1 MYDRE
6 FRRKMKDLVSKQLAR
21 SLEVLR
27 KTIEDPSIAEAL
39 AEAGEV
45 TAKAMRA
52 GRKLMVAGNGG
63 SAADAQH
70 LAAEFVVRLTVHRPP
85 LRAIALTTDT
95 SILTAAGNDFSYESI
110 FERQV
115 EALGQKGDVFL
126 AISTS
131 GNSNNMLKALKK
143 ARQMEILT
151 IGYTG
156 NGGGAMNDLCDINVI
171 VPSSVTVNIQEVH
184 LVLEHILGMIVE
196 RSYFGPEFGSM

>member
-1 MYDRE
+1 
-6 FRRKMKDLVSKQLAR
+6 MKDLVSKQLAR

>member
-1 MYDRE
+1 MN
-6 FRRKMKDLVSKQLAR
+6 MKDLVLKQLTR
-21 SLEVLR
+21 SIDVLQ
-27 KTIEDPSIAEAL
+27 KTLAEPSVAEAVV
-39 AEAGEV
+39 EAGNA

-52 GRKLMVAGNGG
+52 GHKLMVAGNGG

-85 LRAIALTTDT
+85 LRAIALSTDT
-95 SILTAAGNDFSYESI
+95 SILTAAGNDFSYESV

-143 ARQMEILT
+143 AREIGILT

-156 NGGGAMNDLCDINVI
+156 NGGGAMNDLCDINVV
-171 VPSSVTVNIQEVH
+171 VPSSVTMNIQEAH
-184 LVLEHILGMIVE
+184 LVLEHIFGMVVE
-196 RSYFGPEFGSM
+196 RAYFGPDFGPH

>member
-1 MYDRE
+1 
-6 FRRKMKDLVSKQLAR
+6 MKDLVLKQLTR
-21 SLEVLR
+21 SIEVLQ
-27 KTIEDPSIAEAL
+27 KTLAEPSVAEAVV
-39 AEAGEV
+39 EAGNA

-52 GRKLMVAGNGG
+52 GHKLMLAGNGG

-70 LAAEFVVRLTVHRPP
+70 LAAELVVRLTVHRPP
-85 LRAIALTTDT
+85 LRAIALSTDT
-95 SILTAAGNDFSYESI
+95 SILTAAGNDFSYESV

-143 ARQMEILT
+143 AREIGILT

-156 NGGGAMNDLCDINVI
+156 NGGGAMNDLCDINIV
-171 VPSSVTVNIQEVH
+171 VPSSVTVNIQEAH
-184 LVLEHILGMIVE
+184 LVLEHIFGMVVE
-196 RSYFGPEFGSM
+196 RAYFGPDFGPH